1 MKKKNWLDVTEYLLL
16 AGSGIGA
23 AVAIASQQLAFT
35 ATPMS
40 LLLMVNLLNRRRT
53 DQAIEAQTQEN
64 LTLVEQRLLKQIE
77 IVDRRVQGLPTFWDL
92 ASLRKTVLQKNRLAT
107 SQIHQEMNYR
117 LTALELEDHQVI
129 NQQVEQLQAQQH
141 KLQETIDAITT
152 QLPRSSGSDRQ
163 RDTEAQ
169 LHQLQTQLSRLQVA
183 QERLSRNNNPAAVKE
198 LQREITAL
206 NRRISALPNP
216 IDATRLRQEVES
228 LRKVVN
234 DSASRREFLRLLEEV
249 EHIRTQQE
257 SLDTAVAPLRLS
269 TRIMRRQVET
279 LLSVMR
285 NHDMF
290 TARLNPQG
298 NISADSLGEV
308 KATIAALEQ
317 RLQHLPS
324 EADLVQLR
332 GEMDG
337 FVGAKVESLHQ
348 EIQTVQQSA
357 HNIEQQQQMM
367 EGWIKRLPEF
377 LDFSSLR
384 NQIKYLSDRVD
395 IQDSKIDGLD
405 GQLLDAIQP
414 QRQSQYELIFDLPIE
429 TSDGKADH
437 KSRELLAT
445 ALAMAANQVTVVV
458 PKPDRAI
465 FDPELLQQ
473 VEAFL
478 DRGGRVDLGWG
489 YLSDLDQEQQPRY
502 ILERNSVINAKGSF
516 LKRILIQLNE
526 LRRNYPDQFRFKVL
540 GTDDNFLV
548 CDQSYAVLGA
558 QVSLQS
564 HAFPK
569 LSLGLRTTN
578 VAVIQR
584 LTERFDQPDLNEDDE
599 QAYFKRALTRA
610 ELDEKD
616 GAIADYSRAIQINP
630 KHDTAYNNRGLLR
643 YDLGNR
649 EGAIADF
656 NRAILI
662 NPANSIAYCNRGVV
676 RSEMG
681 NLMGAVEDFSDAIH
695 VAPNCTP
702 AYFQRGQART
712 QMGNKMGAVEDF
724 SDVIR
729 LNDQDA
735 SAFYYR
741 GMARTKLGDRIGA
754 IRDLKESARLFSAQ
768 ENSSGYQQA
777 LNSINQLQ
785 KSLVI
790 EGSGEGSM
798 AARSS

>member
-1 MKKKNWLDVTEYLLL
+1 MKKNSWLDLTEYLLL
-16 AGSGIGA
+16 AGSGVGA

-35 ATPMS
+35 ATPVS

-53 DQAIEAQTQEN
+53 DQEIEAQTQKN
-64 LTLVEQRLLKQIE
+64 LTLVEQRLLNQIE

-107 SQIHQEMNYR
+107 AHLHQELNHR
-117 LTALELEDHQVI
+117 LTALELQDDQVI
-129 NQQVEQLQAQQH
+129 QRQVEQLQVQQQ
-141 KLQETIDAITT
+141 KLHDAIDAIGA
-152 QLPRSSGSDRQ
+152 QMQRSSGSDRQ

-169 LHQLQTQLSRLQVA
+169 LHLLQTQLSTVQVTL
-183 QERLSRNNNPAAVKE
+183 ERLSRNNNAAAIKE
-198 LQREITAL
+198 LQGETTAL
-206 NRRISALPNP
+206 NRRISNLPNP
-216 IDATRLRQEVES
+216 IDANRLRQEVEA

-234 DSASRREFLRLLEEV
+234 DSASRREFHRLLEEV

-257 SLDTAVAPLRLS
+257 SLDAAVAPLRLS

-279 LLSVMR
+279 LLAVMR

-290 TARLNPQG
+290 AARLTPAG
-298 NISADSLGEV
+298 NLHADSLSEV

-332 GEMDG
+332 GELG
-337 FVGAKVESLHQ
+337 GLVGSKVASLHD
-348 EIQTVQQSA
+348 EIQAVQQST
-357 HNIEQQQQMM
+357 HNLEQQQQMM

-384 NQIKYLSDRVD
+384 NQIKYLGDRID
-395 IQDSKIDGLD
+395 IQDGKLD
-405 GQLLDAIQP
+405 DRD
-414 QRQSQYELIFDLPIE
+414 RQSLPVDPSASPSQYELMFDLP
-429 TSDGKADH
+429 TDDQGDG
-437 KSRELLAT
+437 KSRELLET
-445 ALAMAANQVTVVV
+445 ALATAATQVTVVV

-465 FDPELLQQ
+465 FDPQLLHKVQ
-473 VEAFL
+473 AFL
-478 DRGGRVDLGWG
+478 DRGGRMDLGWG
-489 YLSDLDQEQQPRY
+489 YLSDLDQEQPLRY
-502 ILERNSVINAKGSF
+502 IHERTSVLHSKGSF
-516 LKRILIQLNE
+516 LKRILLQLNE
-526 LRRNYPDQFRFKVL
+526 LRRNYPEQFRFKVL
-540 GTDDNFLV
+540 GTDDNFLI
-548 CDQSYAVLGA
+548 CDQRYAILGA
-558 QVSLQS
+558 QVNLQS

-569 LSLGLRTTN
+569 LSIGLRTTN
-578 VAVIQR
+578 AAVIQR
-584 LTERFDQPDLNEDDE
+584 LTDRFAQPDLNDDDE
-599 QAYFKRALTRA
+599 PAYFKRALTRA
-610 ELDEKD
+610 ELDENE
-616 GAIADYSRAIQINP
+616 GAIADYSRVIQINP
-630 KHDTAYNNRGLLR
+630 KQDMAYNNRGLLR

-662 NPANSIAYCNRGVV
+662 NPGNSIAYCNRGVV

-729 LNDQDA
+729 LNPQDA

-741 GMARTKLGDRIGA
+741 AMARTKLGDRIGA

-768 ENSSGYQQA
+768 DNSSGYQQA
-777 LNSINQLQ
+777 LGSINQLQ

-790 EGSGEGSM
+790 EGSGE
-798 AARSS
+798 AAMKVRTS